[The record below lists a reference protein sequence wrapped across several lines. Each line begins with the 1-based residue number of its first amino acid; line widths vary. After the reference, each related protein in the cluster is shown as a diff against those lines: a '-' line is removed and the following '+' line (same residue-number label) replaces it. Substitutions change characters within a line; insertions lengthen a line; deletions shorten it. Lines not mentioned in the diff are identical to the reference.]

1 MSPHVGLKGSPPD
14 SIPNRLGHNAKP
26 GTQPA
31 RERVVLGYV
40 GGLAKHC
47 RCRLQSRPPTH
58 VGANGCF
65 RLDPISKALG
75 ALLSAGGQSARLGL
89 SATGGLPQPLLVM
102 PMARH
107 EVQDTPP

>member
-1 MSPHVGLKGSPPD
+1 MDPHVGLQGGSLGG
-14 SIPNRLGHNAKP
+14 IHRLGYDSKP
-26 GTQPA
+26 GTQLA
-31 RERVVLGYV
+31 RESVALGYV

-47 RCRLQSRPPTH
+47 RCRLQSRHPTH

-75 ALLSAGGQSARLGL
+75 ALLSAVGQSVRLGL
-89 SATGGLPQPLLVM
+89 SATGGLPQPLLIM